1 MLIFI
6 CKRIIYAIP
15 TILVIATIT
24 FFLIRL
30 APGDPLSD
38 EKAVPPEIQ
47 VNLDAYYGFDDP
59 LWLQYIHFMENLFQG
74 NLGPSFKYV
83 GWPVNEL
90 IAQAFLTS
98 LELGA
103 LSLVVAILLGLIL
116 GVIAALKKNTALD
129 YFSMSI
135 AMAGICMPTFVMGP
149 LLVLFFGLYLEWFN
163 PLGWEHWSDRVLP
176 ALTLGIYYAAY
187 IARLT
192 RSGILEILN
201 SDYIRTARAKGLS
214 EWRVVFVHGIKTGLL
229 PVVAFLGPASAGLIS
244 GSFVVETIFQVPGLG
259 RFFVMAAF
267 NRDYTMILG
276 TVLFYAVLVILMNL
290 IVDIFQVILNPRLKY
305 E

>member
-83 GWPVNEL
+83 GWTVNEL

-201 SDYIRTARAKGLS
+201 SDYIRTARAKGLP

-290 IVDIFQVILNPRLKY
+290 IVDIFQIILNPRLKY

>member
-1 MLIFI
+1 MFTFI
-6 CKRIIYAIP
+6 YRRIVHAIP
-15 TILVIATIT
+15 VILIIATVT

-38 EKAVPPEIQ
+38 EKAVPPEIR
-47 VNLDAYYGFDDP
+47 VNLEAHYGFDDP
-59 LWLQYIHFMENLFQG
+59 LWLQYFHYMGNLFQG
-74 NLGPSFKYV
+74 DLGPSFKYI
-83 GWPVNEL
+83 GWTVNEL
-90 IAQAFLTS
+90 IAQSFLVS
-98 LELGA
+98 LELGLLA
-103 LSLVVAILLGLIL
+103 LIIAVLLGTIS
-116 GVIAALKKNTALD
+116 GTIAAVNKNSSLD
-129 YFSMSI
+129 YFPMTI

-163 PLGWEHWSDRVLP
+163 PLGWEQWSDRVLP

-192 RSGILEILN
+192 RSGMLEILN
-201 SDYIRTARAKGLS
+201 SDYIRTARAKGLP
-214 EWRVVFVHGIKTGLL
+214 EWRVVLVHGIKTGLL

-267 NRDYTMILG
+267 NRDYTMVLG
-276 TVLFYAVLVILMNL
+276 TVLFYATLIILLNL
-290 IVDIFQVILNPRLKY
+290 IVDIIQVILNPRLKY

>member
-83 GWPVNEL
+83 GWTVNEL

-201 SDYIRTARAKGLS
+201 SDYIRTARAKGLP

-290 IVDIFQVILNPRLKY
+290 IVDIFEVILNPRLKY

>member
-83 GWPVNEL
+83 GWTVNEL

-116 GVIAALKKNTALD
+116 PSTD
-129 YFSMSI
+129 
-135 AMAGICMPTFVMGP
+135 
-149 LLVLFFGLYLEWFN
+149 
-163 PLGWEHWSDRVLP
+163 
-176 ALTLGIYYAAY
+176 
-187 IARLT
+187 
-192 RSGILEILN
+192 
-201 SDYIRTARAKGLS
+201 
-214 EWRVVFVHGIKTGLL
+214 
-229 PVVAFLGPASAGLIS
+229 
-244 GSFVVETIFQVPGLG
+244 
-259 RFFVMAAF
+259 
-267 NRDYTMILG
+267 
-276 TVLFYAVLVILMNL
+276 
-290 IVDIFQVILNPRLKY
+290 
-305 E
+305 

>member
-59 LWLQYIHFMENLFQG
+59 LWLQYIHFMEHLFQG

-83 GWPVNEL
+83 GWTVNEL

-201 SDYIRTARAKGLS
+201 SDYIRTARAKGLP

-290 IVDIFQVILNPRLKY
+290 IVDIFQIILNPRLKY

>member
-83 GWPVNEL
+83 GWTVNEL

-201 SDYIRTARAKGLS
+201 SDYIRTARAKGLP

>member
-83 GWPVNEL
+83 GWTVNEL

-201 SDYIRTARAKGLS
+201 SDYIRTARAKGLP

-290 IVDIFQVILNPRLKY
+290 IVDMMEVNVPDLKA
-305 E
+305 